1 MTPYPKYKPSGIE
14 LIGDMPKHWE
24 VKKVKHI
31 ISKEN
36 GVQIGPFGS
45 SLKSDFIKS
54 SGYKIY
60 GQENAIKDDFSLGY
74 KYVDEDKFKEL
85 EKYELLANDII
96 ITMMGTTGRCKVVPS
111 EIEKGIMDSHL
122 IRIRLDEEKML
133 SYYFTVLINDSYTIL
148 NNIKFESRGSIMDGL
163 NSSIIKSLFIPL
175 PPPEE
180 QTAIANYLDTK
191 TTAID
196 QLIADKERL
205 LQLYEEEKT
214 ALINRAVTKGLNP
227 DAPMRDSGIAW
238 LGEIPE
244 HWEVKKLKYAVV
256 KIGSGVTPSG
266 GASVYQLS
274 GIPLLRSQ
282 NVHFDGLK
290 LADVAYITSD
300 VHDKMSNSKVLTGDV
315 LLNITGAS
323 IGRSYYVEDWLGE
336 ANVNQH
342 VCIIRPK
349 QNILTKFLYYLLR
362 SNIGQEQITNEQT
375 GSGREGLN
383 FESLKN
389 FNIPFVEP
397 SEQQAIVNHIETE
410 TAKIEAQ
417 VARTRK
423 LIELLTE
430 YRTALISEV
439 VTGKIKVM

>member
-1 MTPYPKYKPSGIE
+1 MTPYPTYKPSGISW
-14 LIGDMPKHWE
+14 IGDIPEHWE
-24 VKKVKHI
+24 VKKVKHLAD
-31 ISKEN
+31 
-36 GVQIGPFGS
+36 VQGRIGFKGYS
-45 SLKSDFIKS
+45 VRDIVQQGEGALTLGAKHINKKNKLDLSDPEYLSWEKYYESPEIFVEQ
-54 SGYKIY
+54 GHVLVTQR
-60 GQENAIKDDFSLGY
+60 GSLGKVAVIEENIGRATINPSMAILKNIADNP
-74 KYVDEDKFKEL
+74 KYIFWVLNATGFLSFIDIVNSATAVPMISQEQLSNFQ
-85 EKYELLANDII
+85 LA
-96 ITMMGTTGRCKVVPS
+96 
-111 EIEKGIMDSHL
+111 
-122 IRIRLDEEKML
+122 
-133 SYYFTVLINDSYTIL
+133 
-148 NNIKFESRGSIMDGL
+148 
-163 NSSIIKSLFIPL
+163 L
-175 PPPEE
+175 PPPSE
-180 QTAIANYLDTK
+180 QTAIANYLDKK

-196 QLIADKERL
+196 ELIADKEQL
-205 LQLYEEEKT
+205 LKLYEEEKT
-214 ALINRAVTKGLNP
+214 ALINHAVTKGLNP
-227 DAPMRDSGIAW
+227 DAPMKDSGIAW

-244 HWEVKKLKYAVV
+244 HWEVKKLKYVVV

-282 NVHFDGLK
+282 NIYFDGLK
-290 LADVAYITSD
+290 LDDVAYITPD
-300 VHDKMSNSKVLTGDV
+300 IHDKMSNSKVFSGDV

-349 QNILTKFLYYLLR
+349 QNISTKFLYFLLR

-389 FNIPFVEP
+389 FKIPFLEP
-397 SEQQAIVNHIETE
+397 EEQQSIVDYIETE
-410 TAKIEAQ
+410 CSKIDAQ

-439 VTGKIKVM
+439 VTGKIKVTD